1 MIKNLEILLIKT
13 YRKISYPI
21 YSSLDKINLNPF
33 KCRYTPSC
41 SHYTEEAI
49 AKYGALKGTY
59 LGLKRICRC
68 RPPYGGN
75 DPVS

>member
-13 YRKISYPI
+13 YRKISGPI
-21 YSSLDKINLNPF
+21 YTGLDKIHLNPF

-41 SHYTEEAI
+41 SHYTEQAI
-49 AKYGALKGTY
+49 QEYGVIKGTY
-59 LGLKRICRC
+59 LGLKRITRC

-75 DPVS
+75 DPVN

>member
-1 MIKNLEILLIKT
+1 MIANLEILLIKT

-21 YSSLDKINLNPF
+21 YTGLDKIHFNPF

-41 SHYTEEAI
+41 SQYAEDAI
-49 AKYGALKGTY
+49 KKYGVVKGTY
-59 LGLKRICRC
+59 LGLKRIVRC

-75 DPVS
+75 DPIN